1 MNRTN
6 LTAILAGAAL
16 VTTAGLGAQQS
27 SSPTPITIVPI
38 TPISPSSPSAPPAMP
53 PAAPASSQPVP
64 PFQPGGMPP
73 STPPPAATTPMSSGM
88 MPSTPAP
95 GPVTSAPVPAAP
107 VERVLNLTFNA
118 DGTVSLL
125 AKGVAA
131 RDVLVEWKRKCGC
144 TVINAEKMT
153 GGLLP
158 VPVQFDAMP
167 QRTVLDALLRQAA
180 GYTLTPRRPN
190 TTSVSNYETIY
201 ILASSSPTA
210 STSTYSGAPMPAP
223 YATPGSPDDELPPVT
238 PMVPPPQ
245 TPVAPPARPP
255 AGPQQPGVFVPI
267 VPITPGP
274 ATPPGGRGAPPLP
287 GGRGGGFQ

>member
-38 TPISPSSPSAPPAMP
+38 TPISPSSPSAPPSTP
-53 PAAPASSQPVP
+53 PAAPPSVTPTP

-73 STPPPAATTPMSSGM
+73 STPPPSMAPGMTP
-88 MPSTPAP
+88 PAP
-95 GPVTSAPVPAAP
+95 VAGPVTSPPVPSAP
-107 VERVLNLTFNA
+107 VERVLNLTFNP

-131 RDVLVEWKRKCGC
+131 RDVLAEWKRKCGC
-144 TVINAEKMT
+144 AVINAEKMT
-153 GGLLP
+153 GGVMP
-158 VPVQFDAMP
+158 VPVQFDAVP

-190 TTSVSNYETIY
+190 ATSISNYETIH
-201 ILASSSPTA
+201 ILASSTPTA
-210 STSTYSGAPMPAP
+210 STSTYAGAPMPAP

-238 PMVPPPQ
+238 PVMPPAQ
-245 TPVAPPARPP
+245 TPGAPPARPP
-255 AGPQQPGVFVPI
+255 AAPQQPGVFVPI
-267 VPITPGP
+267 VPVTPGP
-274 ATPPGGRGAPPLP
+274 ATPPGGRGTTPLP